1 MGSGK
6 DTNSPRPLPGTEIR
20 SSPSKQE
27 LAAED
32 SWSGL
37 PRFQWSLTLFGL
49 CVFTFSVVT
58 YRLPLGE
65 VGAAIAAFGLVLQLG
80 KLRAPFPVWLYG
92 AFVLWAFISSFVSPY
107 KDIAFP
113 KVLESLKLLVIL
125 LIIVNA
131 LRTEGQIRFYL
142 LFFLGC
148 FVLFPV
154 RGTIV
159 GGDTVFGRAIW
170 NYIYGN
176 PNELASLCL
185 ITLGVAL
192 GFVYS
197 RQPRTFVRIGAGV
210 SAVLLLVVILLTQSR
225 GAFIGL
231 MAGMGP
237 AFIWS
242 GFKRPVLLLFS
253 AGILTV
259 VFSMTIP
266 AGVWERLSG
275 IEKMTSVATIAE
287 ADTEGSA
294 MERYEIQKVA
304 SQIFFDNPVFGIGLG
319 AYAEANAAYA
329 PKLGRRDS
337 HNTYLSLASE
347 LGLPGLVLWSAL
359 VWSVLRYAYRS
370 RQLAGSGDLAT
381 QQAWLE
387 RALLGFLVSGIFGS
401 YATLTFPFL
410 MLAVLWCSATLLAT
424 PPQGPAGAARSRDA

>member
-1 MGSGK
+1 
-6 DTNSPRPLPGTEIR
+6 
-20 SSPSKQE
+20 
-27 LAAED
+27 
-32 SWSGL
+32 
-37 PRFQWSLTLFGL
+37 
-49 CVFTFSVVT
+49 
-58 YRLPLGE
+58 
-65 VGAAIAAFGLVLQLG
+65 
-80 KLRAPFPVWLYG
+80 
-92 AFVLWAFISSFVSPY
+92 
-107 KDIAFP
+107 
-113 KVLESLKLLVIL
+113 
-125 LIIVNA
+125 
-131 LRTEGQIRFYL
+131 
-142 LFFLGC
+142 
-148 FVLFPV
+148 
-154 RGTIV
+154 
-159 GGDTVFGRAIW
+159 
-170 NYIYGN
+170 
-176 PNELASLCL
+176 
-185 ITLGVAL
+185 
-192 GFVYS
+192 
-197 RQPRTFVRIGAGV
+197 
-210 SAVLLLVVILLTQSR
+210 
-225 GAFIGL
+225 
-231 MAGMGP
+231 
-237 AFIWS
+237 
-242 GFKRPVLLLFS
+242 
-253 AGILTV
+253 
-259 VFSMTIP
+259 MTIP

-370 RQLAGSGDLAT
+370 RRLAGSGDLAT